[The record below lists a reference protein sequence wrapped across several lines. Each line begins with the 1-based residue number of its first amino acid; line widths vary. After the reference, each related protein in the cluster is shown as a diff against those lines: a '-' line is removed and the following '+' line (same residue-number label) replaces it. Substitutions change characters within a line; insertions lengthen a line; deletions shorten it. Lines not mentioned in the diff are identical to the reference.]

1 MRTFGGDLGI
11 LGLGNLLQVISMS
24 AAQGFL
30 TITQGEDKKTIQY
43 TANGI
48 RLVSG
53 VRRAIPL
60 GQILVRGGKLSQAQL
75 EELLAEQRKTSSR
88 LGDLL
93 LERQVV
99 TREEINQ
106 ALRDQVSEELYELF
120 AWEQARFY
128 FAEAETDALP
138 NGAGPLSSVTLD
150 ANMISFMVEAA
161 RRVDELKLIRSEIPV
176 DRLIPQRTG
185 STASVDDLALAAREI
200 LALVD
205 GARTINDLERIS
217 NYPNFT
223 VLHSLYDLKRRGLVV
238 LDPLAQ
244 GAAPEAAGPTV
255 LLIAGEVGSRSEMSE
270 QLKDGG
276 WSVVEAPSWAEAES
290 WVNPASAVIVDL
302 APDVDEGLA
311 ICDRLREDTKRNF
324 IVVAEPAAQMQALQ
338 SGARYVL
345 LKPVPAQVLLD
356 RTAQLRGD

>member
-24 AAQGFL
+24 QGRGFL
-30 TITQGEDKKTIQY
+30 TISQGEDKKTLQY
-43 TANGI
+43 TEQGI

-53 VRRAIPL
+53 VRRAIPI
-60 GQILVRGGKLSQAQL
+60 GQILVRGGKLTQAQL
-75 EELLAEQRKTSSR
+75 DGLLAEQRKTSRR
-88 LGDLL
+88 LGDLVI
-93 LERQVV
+93 ESGIV
-99 TREEINQ
+99 TKGDIEQ
-106 ALRDQVSEELYELF
+106 ALRDQVSEEIYELF
-120 AWEQARFY
+120 AWETGRFY

-150 ANMISFMVEAA
+150 ANMISLMVEAA

-176 DRLIPQRTG
+176 DRLIPQRTAAKT
-185 STASVDDLALAAREI
+185 SADDLSTAAREI
-200 LALVD
+200 LSLVD
-205 GARTINDLERIS
+205 GKRTIHELERVS

-223 VLHSLYDLKRRGLVV
+223 VLHSLYDLKHRGLVV
-238 LDPLAQ
+238 LDPSSQ
-244 GAAPEAAGPTV
+244 GAPEEAAGPTV
-255 LLIAGEVGSRSEMSE
+255 LLIGREDGSRSEMSE

-290 WVNPASAVIVDL
+290 WVTPAEAVIVDL
-302 APDVDEGLA
+302 APVDEGLA
-311 ICDRLREDTKRNF
+311 ICDRLREDTKKSF
-324 IVVAEPAAQMQALQ
+324 IVVTDPASQMEALQ

-356 RTAQLRGD
+356 RTAQLRG